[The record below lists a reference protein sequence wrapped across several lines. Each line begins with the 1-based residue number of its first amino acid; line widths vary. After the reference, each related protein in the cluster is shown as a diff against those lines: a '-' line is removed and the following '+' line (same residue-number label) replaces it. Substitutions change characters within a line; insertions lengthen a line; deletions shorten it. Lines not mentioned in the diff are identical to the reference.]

1 MRILTRALCAAAVLV
16 LAPAPASAHDS
27 LVASA
32 PEDGQALQW
41 SPEEVVLTFSGRVM
55 DVSTAVVVLD
65 SEAEPVPVT
74 DPLVEGPDVSVELP
88 PDLADGGY
96 AVRWRVVSGDG
107 HPISGAFTFRVGE
120 GGPPPP
126 ALDAAPGEESTE
138 DSTRTPVEG
147 FQGSAGNSGDQD
159 TVSSPALAGSLPRT
173 AALALVGAL
182 GGVLVHLVVLRL
194 NRAYS
199 NRAHSNGRRPTAP
212 STMAEKETR

>member
-1 MRILTRALCAAAVLV
+1 MRILTRALCAAVAVLA

-27 LVASA
+27 LIASA
-32 PEDGQALQW
+32 PEDGQALQGP
-41 SPEEVVLTFSGRVM
+41 PEEVVLTFSGRVM

-65 SEAEPVPVT
+65 SEAESVPVT

-96 AVRWRVVSGDG
+96 AVRWHVVSSDG
-107 HPISGAFTFRVGE
+107 HPISGAFTFQVGE

-126 ALDAAPGEESTE
+126 ALDAAPAEETTG
-138 DSTRTPVEG
+138 DSTRTPAEG
-147 FQGSAGNSGDQD
+147 SGGSTED
-159 TVSSPALAGSLPRT
+159 SSSFPALAGSLPRT

-182 GGVLVHLVVLRL
+182 GGVLVYIVALRL

-199 NRAHSNGRRPTAP
+199 NRAHPNRAHSNGRRPTTP
-212 STMAEKETR
+212 STTEKETR